1 MKARF
6 EKIQPRPGNS
16 FAVIEHDLPAFDTT
30 WHFHPEIELTLITR
44 SSGRRIVGNSLES
57 FTAGDLVLLGP
68 NLPHFWQNDGPPR
81 AGRAGAIVIQFNH
94 DTWSPQF
101 WAAPE
106 VTAIERLLQRS
117 ARGLVFSGPSARSA
131 AMRIRHLPRL
141 RGLPAFLELLAILDL
156 LSRGRSRPLCPDHY
170 EPHLDRRAE
179 ARLGR
184 AIAFLSEHYREP
196 ITLPE
201 IARHAAMAPAA
212 FSRYFKRVTGTN
224 VMAFLNDLRVERAC
238 RQLRETPHGIGHIAL
253 EAGFTTLSSF
263 NRRFRERMQ
272 CSPRDYRQLLKPPPI
287 PHS

>member
-6 EKIQPRPGNS
+6 EKIQLRSGNS

-81 AGRAGAIVIQFNH
+81 VGRSGAIVIQFNR
-94 DTWSPQF
+94 DTWSRQF
-101 WAAPE
+101 WTTAE
-106 VTAIERLLQRS
+106 LTAIDRLLQRS

-131 AMRIRHLPRL
+131 ATRIRNLPPL

-170 EPHLDRRAE
+170 DPQLDRRAE

-184 AIAFLSEHYREP
+184 AIAFLSVHYREP
-196 ITLPE
+196 VTLPE
-201 IARHAAMAPAA
+201 VARCGAMAPAA

-238 RQLRETPHGIGHIAL
+238 RQLRETSSGIGTIAF
-253 EAGFTTLSSF
+253 ESGFTTLSSF

-272 CSPRDYRQLLKPPPI
+272 CSPRNYRQMLKPPSDA
-287 PHS
+287 H